1 MIKRWALFLSG
12 RGSTAQA
19 LLDMIGDHDIRLV
32 VTNKKS
38 AFGIKRARRLGVP
51 VLFYTK
57 SMMEEGLTQELRDR
71 GITHIF
77 LVGYMKILGAAFV
90 DSWKGKI
97 FNIHPSLLPAFPGA
111 GALELSYEA
120 SSAQMGV
127 TVHEVT
133 AEMDAGPILAQRKVT
148 RGFDFQETRNQMAR
162 AEQQLLRRCLDY
174 IERKF

>member
-1 MIKRWALFLSG
+1 MMKRWALFLSG

-19 LLDMIGDHDIRLV
+19 LLDVIGDHDIRLV

-38 AFGIKRARRLGVP
+38 AFGVKRARRLGVP

-57 SMMEEGLTQELRDR
+57 SLMEEGLTLELKKR

-90 DSWKGKI
+90 DSWRGKI

-111 GALELSYEA
+111 GALELSYETPL
-120 SSAQMGV
+120 AQMGV
-127 TVHEVT
+127 TIHEVT
-133 AEMDAGPILAQRKVT
+133 AEMDSGPIIAQKKIQRSSS
-148 RGFDFQETRNQMAR
+148 FHETQNLMAR
-162 AEQQLLRRCLDY
+162 AEQQLLRRCLDQ
-174 IERKF
+174 IERSL